1 MFLLKKVRYLANY
14 LFQNLLYPRILNFRY
29 REFLKQNR
37 TLKNTHQGKRCFIL
51 GNGPSINDIDLNLL
65 KNDQVFVVNDF
76 IRHPQFEKL
85 NSVNYVMTDT
95 TFFNTKSPSDYFGK
109 NLREK
114 SDRLHKNTRLFLN
127 VLGKTL
133 IEGRKLFQNQDVSY
147 LSTHG
152 FFSEYF
158 GFNIE
163 IDKTIPFPKN
173 VILAC
178 LIIAVYMGFE
188 TIYLLGVEHDFL
200 TYHFRPDALADPK
213 HIFNQKYFYG
223 TTRQPAGVSATSRNL
238 TGYEAEVSRVR
249 QLFKN
254 YRLFYQKVKKI
265 YPKTEIYN
273 ATPNSFLDVF
283 PFINFKD
290 IKFQ

>member
-1 MFLLKKVRYLANY
+1 MFLLKKASYLANY
-14 LFQNLLYPRILNFRY
+14 LFQNLLYPRILNFRH

-37 TLKNTHQGKRCFIL
+37 ALKNIHRGERCFIL
-51 GNGPSINDIDLNLL
+51 GNGPSINDINLNLL

-85 NSVNYVMTDT
+85 NSVNYVMSDT
-95 TFFNTKSPSDYFGK
+95 IFFNSQQPTDYFGK
-109 NLREK
+109 NLKEK
-114 SDRLHKNTRLFLN
+114 SDKLGEKTKLLLN
-127 VLGKTL
+127 VLGKGL
-133 IEGRKLFQNQDVSY
+133 IEQRKLFQNQDVYY
-147 LSTHG
+147 LSSYG
-152 FFSEYF
+152 NFSEYF
-158 GFNIE
+158 DFNLDIA
-163 IDKTIPFPKN
+163 KTIPFPKN

-200 TYHFRPDALADPK
+200 TYHFRKDMLADPK

-223 TTRQPAGVSATSRNL
+223 TTRQPVGVSATSRNL
-238 TGYEAEVSRVR
+238 TGYEAEVSRIR

-254 YRLFYQKVKKI
+254 YRLFYRKVKKMS
-265 YPKTEIYN
+265 PKTEIYN

-283 PFINFKD
+283 PFTKFED
-290 IKFQ
+290 IKF